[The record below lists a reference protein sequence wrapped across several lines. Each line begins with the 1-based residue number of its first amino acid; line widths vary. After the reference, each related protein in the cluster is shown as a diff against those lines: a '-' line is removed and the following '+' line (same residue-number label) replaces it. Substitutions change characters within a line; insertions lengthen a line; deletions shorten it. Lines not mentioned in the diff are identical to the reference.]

1 MLVGLVVLLHHAQQ
15 VRQAASLTEA
25 KHAIERAWRREVRR
39 RRDAEVQR
47 RRGARRERGAT
58 FLLHEFGHVCE
69 GGCLAVVRYGAV
81 VALTRVPPL
90 KVRRW
95 KQRL

>member
-39 RRDAEVQR
+39 C
-47 RRGARRERGAT
+47 RGAEA
-58 FLLHEFGHVCE
+58 
-69 GGCLAVVRYGAV
+69 
-81 VALTRVPPL
+81 
-90 KVRRW
+90 
-95 KQRL
+95 